1 MSLGIKKGPLTG
13 RYEINGEKINLN
25 SKELS
30 EANKFYGELNSR
42 DLKEFTSGTKKYR
55 VYDDKKGKYVELTYS
70 KMTDK
75 QKAAVIDRIM
85 SNNSSKAQIYILT
98 KHGYYKYYASQEE
111 YKELK
116 KLGINV
122 QKANGNKK
130 GFLNS

>member
-1 MSLGIKKGPLTG
+1 
-13 RYEINGEKINLN
+13 
-25 SKELS
+25 
-30 EANKFYGELNSR
+30 
-42 DLKEFTSGTKKYR
+42 
-55 VYDDKKGKYVELTYS
+55 
-70 KMTDK
+70 MTDK

-122 QKANGNKK
+122 QKASGNKK